1 MNISPGQRRELLDA
15 IAASLEAVAAERERG
30 ANDFSEKWSDAR
42 EARARALDQKRD
54 DLLQLQEG
62 LSRPSGQ
69 LLW

>member
-15 IAASLEAVAAERERG
+15 IAASLEAVAAEHERD
-30 ANDFSEKWSDAR
+30 AIAFSEKWNDAR